1 MKTQVLSV
9 LTVCA
14 ALVACGSHDD
24 RTSYTPADGGAA
36 DSDASA
42 HDSGL
47 HTGLDGSA
55 TGAGMDAASSSDGSA
70 AQGDSSTSNGGKS
83 SGPIAANDAGQ
94 VLCGNAPCACSDGRD
109 NDADGLIDL
118 ADPECVSAW
127 DNDESSFAT
136 GIPGD
141 NRDDACQDCF
151 FDGNSGSGNDG
162 CRIPSSCLTMGNASS
177 GQGSC
182 NSCTASNQCK
192 NFCQAYTPNG
202 CDCFGCCTVQ
212 VGSNISKSVL
222 LSSSCSIDGNTFTG
236 CTECVPSVSCVN
248 TCGRCELCPGKTLAD
263 LPADCGTTSTPVD
276 GGVAVGGSGDAGTT
290 MTPPM
295 PTPTCDQ
302 GETPCGAGLAACGS
316 GESCSFGCCIL
327 VPVI

>member
-9 LTVCA
+9 LAVCVG
-14 ALVACGSHDD
+14 LVACSSHQD
-24 RTSYTPADGGAA
+24 RAAYIPSDGGAT

-42 HDSGL
+42 HDSGPS
-47 HTGLDGSA
+47 TGLDGSA
-55 TGAGMDAASSSDGSA
+55 ASGSIDAALGGDGSLA
-70 AQGDSSTSNGGKS
+70 HGGDSSTANGGGS
-83 SGPIAANDAGQ
+83 SGPFVANDAGQ
-94 VLCGNAPCACSDGRD
+94 VLCGNAPCACSNGLDD
-109 NDADGLIDL
+109 DADGLIDL

-141 NRDDACQDCF
+141 NRDNACQDCF

-162 CRIPSSCLTMGNASS
+162 CRIPSSCLTLGNASS

-182 NSCTASNQCK
+182 NSCTASKQCK
-192 NFCQAYTPNG
+192 TFCEAYTPNG

-212 VGSNISKSVL
+212 VGSNLSKSVL
-222 LSSSCSIDGNTFTG
+222 LTASCNIDGNVFTG
-236 CTECVPSVSCVN
+236 CTECMPSVSCVN

-263 LPADCGTTSTPVD
+263 LPADCGSTSTSAD
-276 GGVAVGGSGDAGTT
+276 GGVSTGTGGADAGT
-290 MTPPM
+290 PAP
-295 PTPTCDQ
+295 PTPSCDQ
-302 GETPCGAGLAACGS
+302 GETPCGAGLPACGS
-316 GESCSFGCCIL
+316 GESCTFGCCIL